1 MSFFSSGIPKGYL
14 SCFFF
19 YADSFLKIHIFLVI
33 CTDFMLRHSDNS
45 VIKIR
50 WREPNVPIMCLFLV
64 NVDEWINQAQMESLV
79 ADEKGLART
88 PSQVSLRTESSG
100 GVRLV
105 QMFFC
110 LF

>member
-1 MSFFSSGIPKGYL
+1 
-14 SCFFF
+14 
-19 YADSFLKIHIFLVI
+19 
-33 CTDFMLRHSDNS
+33 MLRHSDMS

-100 GVRLV
+100 GVRLF
-105 QMFFC
+105 QIFFC